1 MQCPRWMR
9 SAGLTKAR
17 SKQHAFNLQA
27 HAFNACITNRRAH
40 PAAALQLCR
49 GSSIA
54 FPQPR
59 KREAMPPEL
68 QRRLQQLKARLEQQQ
83 YDAMVAD
90 VTQVRWLW
98 LFI

>member
-1 MQCPRWMR
+1 
-9 SAGLTKAR
+9 
-17 SKQHAFNLQA
+17 
-27 HAFNACITNRRAH
+27 
-40 PAAALQLCR
+40 
-49 GSSIA
+49 
-54 FPQPR
+54 
-59 KREAMPPEL
+59 MPPEL